1 MLIPR
6 VNPEM
11 LRSRPDQFCE
21 TLNKVIDKLNKIEE
35 K

>member
-1 MLIPR
+1 MLIPK
-6 VNPEM
+6 VNSTM
-11 LRSRPDQFCE
+11 LRERPDQFCE

>member
-6 VNPEM
+6 VTRQM
-11 LRSRPDQFCE
+11 LRERPDQFCE
-21 TLNKVIDKLNKIEE
+21 TLNKVIDKINKIED